1 MDDMGTDRRQL
12 LAALAL
18 ATTPAASSAGSS
30 PGAAPS
36 SPRSPAQPGVPIEAF
51 GALGDGSHDDTS
63 AFEKAFDVVVAG
75 TTILLAP
82 GRSYRLTRSLRFTKP
97 LILKG
102 GTKEDTS
109 LVFDRGSYATL
120 GDQRAAI
127 LLPHLDDA
135 RTPRERGAQRS
146 VLTGFSVHWK
156 GGGSDALH
164 GVLVN
169 SPVYLAEID
178 VHGFPHDGFRIEAAT
193 KRLKGNANGSSFTDC
208 SALGNGGHG
217 FALYG
222 DNANACV
229 FIGARAFDNKGAG
242 FYDASLLGN
251 TYIAAEVDNNKG
263 GGYTSDE
270 SLPNTSVFVGCYAEP
285 GQLYRLNPRNI
296 VIGPLGHTNGYCPA
310 MVRSLPSGELFTST
324 GLVVAR
330 DVATAG
336 ANGKDDCFRISV
348 RGFELM
354 HGDGQSVRLSK
365 LLSSDYVDLL
375 NAGHPVM
382 RLPARAIA
390 GNVDVARPSFP
401 AGFTLGASGRS
412 GIIGSG
418 THPPRDGTH
427 ARGALWL
434 NEEPDMGGFVGW
446 ACIRSGSPGVW
457 RPFGQI
463 HSS

>member
-1 MDDMGTDRRQL
+1 MDDRGADRRQL
-12 LAALAL
+12 LAALAFA
-18 ATTPAASSAGSS
+18 ATPASSAASL
-30 PGAAPS
+30 AAVPS
-36 SPRSPAQPGVPIEAF
+36 TSRSPLPPSVPIEAF
-51 GALGDGSHDDTS
+51 GAVGDGNGDDTP
-63 AFEKAFDVVVAG
+63 AFEKAFEAVVAG
-75 TTILLAP
+75 TTILLTP
-82 GRSYRLTRSLRFTKP
+82 GRSYRLTRSLRLTKP
-97 LILKG
+97 LVLKG
-102 GTKEDTS
+102 GAKEDTS
-109 LVFDRGSYATL
+109 LVFDRGNYTSL
-120 GDQRAAI
+120 GDQRGAI
-127 LLPHLDDA
+127 LFPHLDNVDNA
-135 RTPRERGAQRS
+135 RERGAQRS
-146 VLTGFSVHWK
+146 VLTGFSVHWR
-156 GGGSDALH
+156 GGGSTALH

-178 VHGFPHDGFRIEAAT
+178 VHGFPLDGFRIEAAT
-193 KRLKGNANGSSFTDC
+193 KRLKGNANGSSFTNC

-217 FALYG
+217 FAMYG

-229 FIGARAFDNKGAG
+229 FIGARAFDNVGAG
-242 FYDASLLGN
+242 FWDASLLGN

-270 SLPNTSVFVGCYAEP
+270 NLPNTSVFVGCYAEP

-310 MVRSLPSGELFTST
+310 MIRSLPSGELFTPT
-324 GLVVAR
+324 GFIIAKDIV
-330 DVATAG
+330 TAG
-336 ANGKDDCFRISV
+336 TKGKEDYCRVSA
-348 RGFELM
+348 RGIELM
-354 HGDGQSVRLSK
+354 HGDGQGVGLYK

-382 RLPARAIA
+382 RLPARAVA
-390 GNVDVARPSFP
+390 GNVDVVRPSFP
-401 AGFTLGASGRS
+401 AGFTLGQSGRT

-427 ARGALWL
+427 AKGALWL
-434 NEEPDMGGFVGW
+434 NEELDMGGFVGW